1 MHLSVL
7 LGLLLVFAGLLA
19 ALLELL
25 LLLFLALL
33 LLQPAVLG
41 SLGAL
46 LALLA
51 AFLLRGAISVS
62 RLIRGLTIGG
72 LVILVLL
79 SGELSLVDLRIL
91 NF

>member
-1 MHLSVL
+1 MHPAVL

-41 SLGAL
+41 SLGAF
-46 LALLA
+46 LALLS
-51 AFLLRGAISVS
+51 AFLLSRTVS
-62 RLIRGLTIGG
+62 GLIRGLAAGCLI
-72 LVILVLL
+72 ILVLPA
-79 SGELSLVDLRIL
+79 GELSLVDLRIL